1 MEIQLFA
8 LTFVDKTEIMKIR
21 NGIALICLWL
31 SLSANA
37 QSIDSLKAVLDTAR
51 NEQKVKT
58 LNELFR
64 SHLQFDPVAAIGYA
78 REALN
83 LGTEIND
90 KRGSAAAFNN
100 IGVAYRSQGAFDKAL
115 EYYIHSLRLYEELDN
130 KEGIAT
136 TKNNISTVYSIKGD
150 YSQALK
156 YLEESHKLLVELQDR
171 QKLVGSLNNLGILN
185 MDLSLFDNALAYFK
199 ESYQLSDSLGAP
211 FTDPMNNIGNVYFK
225 QNNFDKAIEYYQKG
239 LALERATNNRLGML
253 NTLTNIGIAY
263 TKAEKP
269 EPAQRYLAE
278 AYTLARELNAN
289 AEIPAILKN
298 SSYNLLRQGNV
309 LEAYEVLLQ
318 YDSAREKVYGEQSSR
333 KIAQMEMAL
342 ELSDK
347 EREYEALKKT
357 AELKTLQLKNSR
369 LFIVMIILSV
379 ILIVGL
385 VNFFFIDKLKELF
398 RQQ

>member
-1 MEIQLFA
+1 
-8 LTFVDKTEIMKIR
+8 MKIR
-21 NGIALICLWL
+21 NGIVLLCLWL
-31 SLSANA
+31 SYTANA
-37 QSIDSLKAVLDTAR
+37 QFIDSLKAVLDTAR

-64 SHLQFDPVAAIGYA
+64 AHLQFDPVTAIGYA

-90 KRGSAAAFNN
+90 KRGSAAAYNN

-115 EYYIHSLRLYEELDN
+115 EYYIHSLRLYEELEH

-150 YSQALK
+150 YSPALK
-156 YLEESHKLLVELQDR
+156 YLEESHKLLVELNDQK
-171 QKLVGSLNNLGILN
+171 KLVGSLNNLGILN
-185 MDLSLFDNALAYFK
+185 MDLSLYDNALAYFR

-239 LALERATNNRLGML
+239 LALERSNNNRLGML

-269 EPAQRYLAE
+269 EPAQRYLSE
-278 AYTLARELNAN
+278 AYLLARELHAN

-309 LEAYEVLLQ
+309 LKAYEVLLQ

-369 LFIVMIILSV
+369 LFIIMIILGV

-385 VNFFFIDKLKELF
+385 INFFFTDRLKELF